1 MYIRIDT
8 GVKNCPNGFNEI
20 TDTESCRQA
29 ATTLGLGYIESS
41 TTDANNDHLTCLAT
55 LDDDRLFYEIK
66 YGIYEGDIPTLV
78 CKNTE
83 GKSEYYLENV

>member
-1 MYIRIDT
+1 M
-8 GVKNCPNGFNEI
+8 NCPYGFNNIINEKL
-20 TDTESCRQA
+20 CRQA
-29 ATTLGLGYIESS
+29 ATALGLGYNESS

-83 GKSEYYLENV
+83 GKLEYSLENVC